1 VLPPHLATALHVL
14 DFPLPDRAVFE
25 ELITGSLTRAH
36 AQSKKIAPD
45 MPDELRETIAR
56 SLSGLTHD
64 EAESILALSLVTRR
78 QLDPALI
85 SAQKTQIIRKSDVLE
100 MVSTTD
106 RLEDVGGH
114 DHLKAWLREA
124 QLSFSD
130 KARTY
135 GIEPVRATLFAGIP
149 GTAKSLIATAI
160 GTSWNLPVVRLDM
173 GRLMGGL
180 VGESEHRAREMTRI
194 VKAIAPCVLHADE
207 VEKGIGGVE
216 SSAHTDSGTTAR
228 VFGHL
233 LTWLQEAR
241 APFFLVGTA
250 NRPELIPPEFLRR
263 LDAVWWFDVPA
274 PEERRQIWEIH
285 LRKRGRDPRQFDLAH
300 LIAESEG
307 YTGAEIEKA
316 VKQALRRAFLDSERE
331 PGADDL
337 VDALRE
343 AEPIRRS
350 HAERLDQARRSLRG
364 LEKPTIRH
372 DHGSSSTTATPELGV
387 RLFDLN

>member
-1 VLPPHLATALHVL
+1 M
-14 DFPLPDRAVFE
+14 D
-25 ELITGSLTRAH
+25 
-36 AQSKKIAPD
+36 
-45 MPDELRETIAR
+45 
-56 SLSGLTHD
+56 
-64 EAESILALSLVTRR
+64 
-78 QLDPALI
+78 
-85 SAQKTQIIRKSDVLE
+85 
-100 MVSTTD
+100 
-106 RLEDVGGH
+106 
-114 DHLKAWLREA
+114 
-124 QLSFSD
+124 
-130 KARTY
+130 
-135 GIEPVRATLFAGIP
+135 
-149 GTAKSLIATAI
+149 
-160 GTSWNLPVVRLDM
+160 
-173 GRLMGGL
+173 GL
-180 VGESEHRAREMTRI
+180 VGESERRAREMTRI
-194 VKAIAPCVLHADE
+194 ADAIAPCVLHADE

-233 LTWLQEAR
+233 LTWLQESR

-285 LRKRGRDPRQFDLAH
+285 LRKRGRDHRQFDLMR
-300 LIAESEG
+300 LVAESDG

-316 VKQALRRAFLDSERE
+316 VKQALRRAFLDGERE
-331 PGADDL
+331 PGAEDL
-337 VDALRE
+337 AAALRE

-372 DHGSSSTTATPELGV
+372 DRDSSSTTTTPELGV

>member
-1 VLPPHLATALHVL
+1 
-14 DFPLPDRAVFE
+14 
-25 ELITGSLTRAH
+25 
-36 AQSKKIAPD
+36 
-45 MPDELRETIAR
+45 
-56 SLSGLTHD
+56 
-64 EAESILALSLVTRR
+64 
-78 QLDPALI
+78 
-85 SAQKTQIIRKSDVLE
+85 
-100 MVSTTD
+100 
-106 RLEDVGGH
+106 
-114 DHLKAWLREA
+114 
-124 QLSFSD
+124 
-130 KARTY
+130 
-135 GIEPVRATLFAGIP
+135 
-149 GTAKSLIATAI
+149 
-160 GTSWNLPVVRLDM
+160 M

-194 VKAIAPCVLHADE
+194 VEAIAPCVLHADE

-250 NRPELIPPEFLRR
+250 NRPDLIPPEFLRR

-274 PEERRQIWEIH
+274 PDERRQIWEIH
-285 LRKRGRDPRQFDLAH
+285 LRKRGRDPQQFDLGR
-300 LIAESEG
+300 LVAESEG

-316 VKQALRRAFLDSERE
+316 VKQALRRAFLDGERE

-337 VDALRE
+337 AAALRE

-364 LEKPTIRH
+364 LEKSTIRR
-372 DHGSSSTTATPELGV
+372 DRGASSTTATPELGV